1 MSYAFAALT
10 MLVLVAL
17 ELVLS
22 IFIVEQQTAAIVQRF
37 GRFLRIAG
45 PGLHFKVPVIDRVAD
60 RVNLR
65 VSQLD
70 VEVETKTEDNVFVSV
85 VVAVQYHVLPDKI
98 YAAFYQLA
106 EPRAQ
111 ITSFVFD

>member
-17 ELVLS
+17 GLVLS

-45 PGLHFKVPVIDRVAD
+45 PGLHFKVPVIDRVA
-60 RVNLR
+60 R
-65 VSQLD
+65 
-70 VEVETKTEDNVFVSV
+70 
-85 VVAVQYHVLPDKI
+85 
-98 YAAFYQLA
+98 
-106 EPRAQ
+106 
-111 ITSFVFD
+111 